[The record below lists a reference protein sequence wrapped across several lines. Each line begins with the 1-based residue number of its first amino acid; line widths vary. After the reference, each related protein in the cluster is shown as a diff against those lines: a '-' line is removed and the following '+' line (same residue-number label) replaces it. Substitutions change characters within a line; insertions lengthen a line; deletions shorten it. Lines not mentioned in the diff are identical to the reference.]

1 MERTIDLV
9 ARTLGLEPSE
19 VRRRN
24 MIRADERPYRV
35 GIPYR
40 DGEPIVYDSGDYP
53 GALQKALDAVGG
65 VEAFRQRQGEARRAG
80 RYLGLGIGF
89 YIEGTGV
96 GPFESAFVRIDPSG
110 KGLRL
115 VRRRPTGPG
124 HGDDLFSGSRRC
136 LEGIRRRPRA
146 PP

>member
-1 MERTIDLV
+1 ARTAATNKVPNTAYRGAGRPEAVFAMERIIDLV
-9 ARTLGLEPSE
+9 AGNLGLEPAE

-24 MIRADERPYRV
+24 MIPAEEMPYRV

-53 GALQKALDAVGG
+53 GALQKALAAIGG
-65 VEAFRQRQGEARRAG
+65 VESFRRRQQQARSEG
-80 RYLGLGIGF
+80 RYLGLGIGY

-110 KGLRL
+110 
-115 VRRRPTGPG
+115 T
-124 HGDDLFSGSRRC
+124 
-136 LEGIRRRPRA
+136 
-146 PP
+146 